1 MEREG
6 MTVEVKSQKE
16 TPTNVEEKLRSK
28 LLYKIELYLIKVI
41 PMIISGIYVLN
52 TILSYFDIDTPIL
65 SYIGGVSLLP
75 LAFLYLSSYVFK
87 FCLYHR
93 MFLHYI
99 TLNWILDIV
108 DYNWG
113 IPVSDKELFLLYM
126 VITGVFLFIILYLKF
141 RVCKS

>member
-16 TPTNVEEKLRSK
+16 TLTNVEEKLRSK
-28 LLYKIELYLIKVI
+28 LLYKVELYLIKII

-52 TILSYFDIDTPIL
+52 TILSYFDIDVPVL

-75 LAFLYLSSYVFK
+75 LVFLYLSSYVFK

-99 TLNWILDIV
+99 TLNWVLDII

-141 RVCKS
+141 GVCKS